1 MIFAAKELLSRSR
14 RHLGSAWWSSV
25 EYLFYP
31 VLMIAAVPAL
41 VTWTGTEGFGLL
53 MLVNAIG
60 GMGAAAN
67 FGMSGATVKFVSARL
82 GDGDRKGAADVVRT
96 TLAIGL
102 AASISVAVLIAIAA
116 SWMALTLF
124 QKMGDPE
131 TVTMALWC
139 AAVLLVLSQAD
150 GVFSAIV
157 KGHERFELAAKL
169 EIACKLLIVSG
180 NIVAAWAWHRVDAV
194 LTIMVIL
201 VAAAVGVKA
210 LVASRL
216 LGNAVMW
223 PRWGDRVAVGSI
235 MGFGAWGWVQGMAA
249 TLFAYADRLLVGALL
264 GASALSYYSVCIQ
277 LAQQIHAVPAAAMS
291 FLFPFVSRR
300 LREVG
305 PAGVDRARRYGI
317 LANVGLSL
325 GLGGLMLAF
334 GPSVLAIWMG
344 DAFAQQSAGI
354 LPWLTFSFFLLSLSV
369 APYYLLLGHSQVRYM
384 SLANLAGS
392 GIGLFIAWLLMPF
405 LGLVGAAFAR
415 VALGAAMLSSYW
427 KLFTLKTAS

>member
-1 MIFAAKELLSRSR
+1 
-14 RHLGSAWWSSV
+14 
-25 EYLFYP
+25 
-31 VLMIAAVPAL
+31 
-41 VTWTGTEGFGLL
+41 
-53 MLVNAIG
+53 
-60 GMGAAAN
+60 
-67 FGMSGATVKFVSARL
+67 
-82 GDGDRKGAADVVRT
+82 
-96 TLAIGL
+96 
-102 AASISVAVLIAIAA
+102 
-116 SWMALTLF
+116 
-124 QKMGDPE
+124 
-131 TVTMALWC
+131 
-139 AAVLLVLSQAD
+139 
-150 GVFSAIV
+150 
-157 KGHERFELAAKL
+157 
-169 EIACKLLIVSG
+169 VSG